1 MLNKFASQIEEIAH
15 LSLGPDATL
24 EQVNQDLLA
33 IAERMRESQLTPVA
47 ADLAIQPAEQ
57 RALKTSY
64 PNGETHRVTRQA
76 AKPYR

>member
-15 LSLGPDATL
+15 LSLAPNATL

-47 ADLAIQPAEQ
+47 ADSSICPSCGHIDGYHPPECMA
-57 RALKTSY
+57 
-64 PNGETHRVTRQA
+64 GE
-76 AKPYR
+76 

>member
-47 ADLAIQPAEQ
+47 ADACPVCHEEYSGACGSCAVGFE
-57 RALKTSY
+57 R
-64 PNGETHRVTRQA
+64 G
-76 AKPYR
+76 